1 MDDRQKVLEV
11 ERAVNLLRGFGWD
24 RLEESVEGDQIRL
37 TFEKTL
43 ESPLVSESQG

>member
-1 MDDRQKVLEV
+1 MDQVQKVLEV

-24 RLEESVEGDQIRL
+24 RLEESVEGDKIRL

-43 ESPLVSESQG
+43 ESPAVSESQG